1 MSSSTDA
8 DALYA
13 LLPAFVRMRDQ
24 TEGGGVLQALVEV
37 IAGQAQVV
45 SAALDQQYNDQ
56 FIETCALWAVPYIG
70 DLIGFT
76 PLRPLGPGQ
85 PSATRAEVADT
96 IGYRQRKGTVS
107 MLEQLCSDVTGWPG
121 IAVEYFSRLSTTQ
134 YVRNHLR
141 LANAILDAHSPMTA
155 VDIGGAFD
163 FPPRSADVRRIDSG
177 RGRYNIPN
185 IALFVWRLSP
195 YGNQGPPA
203 RAVGPNR
210 YTFDPFGGDV
220 PLVNPLANQPSS
232 VLDQTFSLVDRP
244 QLPFFLQRYPL
255 FAAVMDYSVLAP
267 ISVTVDGTPVPA
279 TAISWC
285 DLSAWT
291 PPTAA
296 GINVAVDPV
305 LGRLVFATPPAANTV
320 TVDYTYAFS
329 GGYGGGAYEQAVP
342 ADEAELEQELGPAVL
357 VSSFATADLSAAS
370 NEVVEIGDS
379 GIHEGNLALSPGAHL
394 LVVRA
399 GDLQRPVVNGGVTI
413 TAVAGA
419 SVTLRGLGIAGSL
432 TISGD
437 GPLTLRLEHCTVRGV
452 LDWSSA
458 SAGGTLVID
467 HSLCGAVEV
476 NSGVEVSITDS
487 AVDAGSD
494 TAPALSGGPGA
505 PAGSITVSS
514 STIVGTVAAR
524 TIPLLENSIV
534 TGPAVSA
541 ELQAGCV
548 RYSFLPLT
556 GSQTPRRFRCQPDLE
571 ASAEIAAALTAN
583 PGLTPAQSNAIGA
596 SVEAWLVPAFTS
608 RIPGQPGYLQLADAT
623 PDQISSGAEDGDEMG
638 VFYGLYSGRR
648 ESNLSYRLNE
658 YLRIGLEAGIIHAT

>member
-1 MSSSTDA
+1 MLAAVKAALAAAFSFASRGFGQPVFSSEVISAMQDVPGVVAMTLGDFRPSGAAAQADVLPAAAPTLGPNGLVGARAGHSRARPAARGGAGLMSSADA

-24 TEGGGVLQALVEV
+24 TEGGGVLQALVGV

-45 SAALDQQYNDQ
+45 SAALDQQYDDQ

-96 IGYRQRKGTVS
+96 IGYRQRKGTLA

-121 IAVEYFSRLSTTQ
+121 MAVEYFTRLSTTQ

-141 LANAILDAHSPMTA
+141 LTNAIVDVHSPMTA

-185 IALFVWRLSP
+185 IGLFVWRLSP
-195 YGNQGPPA
+195 YGNQGHPV

-220 PLVNPLANQPSS
+220 PLVNPPVNPLVNQPSS
-232 VLDQTFSLVDRP
+232 VLDQNFSLVDRP

-255 FAAVMDYSVLAP
+255 FAAAKDYSAP
-267 ISVTVDGTPVPA
+267 APVSVTVSGAMVGSA
-279 TAISWC
+279 AISWC

-291 PPTAA
+291 PPAAA
-296 GINVAVDPV
+296 GITVAVDPV
-305 LGRLVFATPPAANTV
+305 LGRLVFATPPAAGTV

-329 GGYGGGAYEQAVP
+329 GDYGGGAYEQAVP
-342 ADEAELEQELGPAVL
+342 ADEAELEQALGPAVL
-357 VSSFATADLSAAS
+357 VSSFATADLSTAS

-413 TAVAGA
+413 TAVDGAQRDAARAGDRRVA
-419 SVTLRGLGIAGSL
+419 HHLRRRPAHAAPGALHGSRRPGLVIGLGERDPGHR
-432 TISGD
+432 
-437 GPLTLRLEHCTVRGV
+437 PQPVRG
-452 LDWSSA
+452 
-458 SAGGTLVID
+458 G
-467 HSLCGAVEV
+467 
-476 NSGVEVSITDS
+476 
-487 AVDAGSD
+487 
-494 TAPALSGGPGA
+494 
-505 PAGSITVSS
+505 
-514 STIVGTVAAR
+514 R
-524 TIPLLENSIV
+524 
-534 TGPAVSA
+534 
-541 ELQAGCV
+541 
-548 RYSFLPLT
+548 
-556 GSQTPRRFRCQPDLE
+556 
-571 ASAEIAAALTAN
+571 
-583 PGLTPAQSNAIGA
+583 
-596 SVEAWLVPAFTS
+596 
-608 RIPGQPGYLQLADAT
+608 GQPRCRGGHHRQR
-623 PDQISSGAEDGDEMG
+623 G
-638 VFYGLYSGRR
+638 
-648 ESNLSYRLNE
+648 
-658 YLRIGLEAGIIHAT
+658 